1 MIARKSAS
9 WLAVCVCASLAGCA
23 TTRSEIK
30 LQGPTMSP
38 PAATA
43 VGDDHVVVIKSVT
56 DERVFEQAPS
66 DPSTPSLGFGGS
78 DSATAQVKSQAIGR
92 KRNSFGK
99 ALGDVLLQQGQT
111 VTGVVREN
119 LTAALLQS
127 GYRVVPQ
134 VNAGADAVVLD
145 VHVKQFWSWFQPG
158 FWAITLHSDIATD
171 LQVEG
176 KDTPIKIQVHA
187 EDKRQA
193 ATEKAWMEIMQ
204 QGLERYR
211 AEVSK
216 SVAGKL

>member
-119 LTAALLQS
+119 LIAALLQS

>member
-1 MIARKSAS
+1 M
-9 WLAVCVCASLAGCA
+9 
-23 TTRSEIK
+23 
-30 LQGPTMSP
+30 PP

-43 VGDDHVVVIKSVT
+43 VGNGHVVVIKSVT

-92 KRNSFGK
+92 KRNGFGK
-99 ALGDVLLQQGQT
+99 AMGDVLLQQGQT
-111 VTGVVREN
+111 VTGVVRDN
-119 LTAALLQS
+119 LAAALLQS

-134 VNAGADAVVLD
+134 ADAGADAVVLD
-145 VHVKQFWSWFQPG
+145 VHIKQFWSWFQPG

-176 KDTPIKIQVHA
+176 KDTPIKIEVHA
-187 EDKRQA
+187 EDKRQV
-193 ATEKAWMEIMQ
+193 ATEKAWMEITQ